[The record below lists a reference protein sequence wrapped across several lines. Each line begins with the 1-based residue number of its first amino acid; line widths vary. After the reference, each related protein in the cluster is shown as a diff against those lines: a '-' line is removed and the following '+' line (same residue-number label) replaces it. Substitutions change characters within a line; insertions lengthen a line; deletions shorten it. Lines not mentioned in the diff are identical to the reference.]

1 MSIYLVNERKQ
12 LIRTQSSVIYERETG
27 AGTLQFVIP
36 TAIDGIDLA
45 ACACTLHTINMDCA
59 GNVHALDYIN
69 NEDFPEHLFCSY
81 TLRTEDTYKDGD
93 VDIWLEFANAEQE
106 VILKTAE
113 TKYTV
118 VDHQIAADY
127 LPDGQLDLL
136 EEYLLKFSGI
146 KTDVEGSAAQAKADA
161 ERTTLLAANAADS
174 EANAAKSASEASD
187 SAVRAASCVDLADD
201 AARAASTSA
210 QNAAQSADAAAQSA
224 TKIAEAEKFA
234 QQAEQSSSKAG
245 QYAADAAASM
255 IEAQNGA
262 SVAERE
268 SANAAQSAKDAAQ
281 SMASAETYAKGT
293 ASDRYTTARLVDAAA
308 VSARDAAGYAEQ
320 SAASAQQASKSAQD
334 AANAIGGLTVDVK
347 DGETA
352 SAVVSDVDGHKHID
366 FILPGAG
373 GAKVEIDNKTI
384 TRDADGRLQTAVGG
398 YINEGALNITWDG
411 NTDGLV
417 SVNLGDSGVVYKVSD
432 LTPTVDELIGAMA
445 SSSSGETMI
454 VSGDDIMADSDYAV
468 LRGYV
473 PLVVTYKDDVL
484 IQGLTFP
491 EKGTYFR
498 KGEFDSEVVFT
509 SSLTASNAV
518 VQIDERFIPKTAAVL
533 GLEESVLGLEESVQN
548 LESGMNYTQITA
560 NNANIFAQNA
570 QQTANNA
577 KTAAQNAQQ
586 TANEASTAA
595 QNAQTTANE
604 ASTAAQ
610 NAQQTAANAQ
620 TTADKIR
627 PDWNVMD
634 TASRSYIANRPCYDT
649 NMKQQSRRPLPLL
662 SIHTT
667 IGAGADSQEVW
678 MNNDSYTQN
687 NSPFISAGAM
697 YSIGDME
704 DVYVCEE
711 IQVIRNTIYHYPK
724 VIGNKSLLLKNKTE
738 VLTKTFGND
747 AAFVDESQLSDTGED
762 FVYMVNDRSA
772 TSRVWYIVKDGA
784 QGKYNV
790 KYLYT
795 VTRHIKQLDESMI
808 PSTIQRVGGDIILA
822 SSTAN
827 STKKFKITIDDNGQL
842 SATEVV

>member
-69 NEDFPEHLFCSY
+69 NEDFPEHLFCLY

-118 VDHQIAADY
+118 VDHQIVADY

-224 TKIAEAEKFA
+224 AKIAKAEKFA
-234 QQAEQSSSKAG
+234 EQAEQSASKAG

-262 SVAERE
+262 SVAEQE

-308 VSARDAAGYAEQ
+308 ASARDAAGYAEQ
-320 SAASAQQASKSAQD
+320 SVASERQASKSAQD

-366 FILPGAG
+366 FILPGAS

-417 SVNLGDSGVVYKVSD
+417 SVDLGDGGARYKVSD
-432 LTPTVDELIGAMA
+432 LTPTVSELTGATVVL
-445 SSSSGETMI
+445 SHGESMTI
-454 VSGDDIMADSDYAV
+454 SDDGIMADSDYAAV
-468 LRGYV
+468 GEDAF
-473 PLVVTYKDDVL
+473 LVVTYKDDVL
-484 IQGLTFP
+484 IYGFTFP
-491 EKGTYFR
+491 KKGTYFA
-498 KGEFDSEVVFT
+498 KVVVSGEALFI
-509 SSLTASNAV
+509 SSLTAGNAV
-518 VQIDERFIPKTAAVL
+518 VQIDEKFIPKTAAMREL
-533 GLEESVLGLEESVQN
+533 KKNVQH
-548 LESGMNYTQITA
+548 IA
-560 NNANIFAQNA
+560 N
-570 QQTANNA
+570 
-577 KTAAQNAQQ
+577 
-586 TANEASTAA
+586 AA

-610 NAQQTAANAQ
+610 NAQRTAANAQ

-627 PDWNVMD
+627 PDWNIMD
-634 TASRSYIANRPCYDT
+634 TASRSYIANRPCYYT
-649 NMKQQSRRPLPLL
+649 STKFELKIHLPSLT
-662 SIHTT
+662 IHTT

-678 MNNDSYTQN
+678 TNDDSYTN
-687 NSPFISAGAM
+687 DNSPTIFSSQGTCW
-697 YSIGDME
+697 SIGDME
-704 DVYVCEE
+704 DVYVCAT
-711 IQVIRNTIYHYPK
+711 IQVIVGTNSSLC
-724 VIGNKSLLLKNKTE
+724 VAIGNKSLLLKNKTE
-738 VLTKTFGND
+738 VLTKTFGDN
-747 AAFVDESQLSDTGED
+747 AAFADESQLSDTGEE
-762 FVYMVNDRSA
+762 FVYMIHQGI
-772 TSRVWYIVKDGA
+772 TPLRVWYIVKDGA
-784 QGKYNV
+784 QGKYSNQT
-790 KYLYT
+790 LY
-795 VTRHIKQLDESMI
+795 RIAYHIKQLDESMI

-842 SATEVV
+842 STTEVV

>member
-36 TAIDGIDLA
+36 TAIDGIDLT

-69 NEDFPEHLFCSY
+69 NEDFPDHLFCSY

-118 VDHQIAADY
+118 VDHQIVADY

-224 TKIAEAEKFA
+224 AKIAEAEKFA
-234 QQAEQSSSKAG
+234 EQAEQSASKAG

-262 SVAERE
+262 SVAEQE

-320 SAASAQQASKSAQD
+320 SAASERQASKSAQD

-366 FILPGAG
+366 FILPGAS
-373 GAKVEIDNKTI
+373 GAKE
-384 TRDADGRLQTAVGG
+384 
-398 YINEGALNITWDG
+398 
-411 NTDGLV
+411 
-417 SVNLGDSGVVYKVSD
+417 
-432 LTPTVDELIGAMA
+432 
-445 SSSSGETMI
+445 
-454 VSGDDIMADSDYAV
+454 
-468 LRGYV
+468 
-473 PLVVTYKDDVL
+473 
-484 IQGLTFP
+484 
-491 EKGTYFR
+491 
-498 KGEFDSEVVFT
+498 
-509 SSLTASNAV
+509 
-518 VQIDERFIPKTAAVL
+518 
-533 GLEESVLGLEESVQN
+533 
-548 LESGMNYTQITA
+548 
-560 NNANIFAQNA
+560 
-570 QQTANNA
+570 
-577 KTAAQNAQQ
+577 
-586 TANEASTAA
+586 
-595 QNAQTTANE
+595 
-604 ASTAAQ
+604 
-610 NAQQTAANAQ
+610 
-620 TTADKIR
+620 
-627 PDWNVMD
+627 
-634 TASRSYIANRPCYDT
+634 
-649 NMKQQSRRPLPLL
+649 
-662 SIHTT
+662 
-667 IGAGADSQEVW
+667 
-678 MNNDSYTQN
+678 
-687 NSPFISAGAM
+687 
-697 YSIGDME
+697 
-704 DVYVCEE
+704 
-711 IQVIRNTIYHYPK
+711 
-724 VIGNKSLLLKNKTE
+724 
-738 VLTKTFGND
+738 
-747 AAFVDESQLSDTGED
+747 
-762 FVYMVNDRSA
+762 
-772 TSRVWYIVKDGA
+772 
-784 QGKYNV
+784 
-790 KYLYT
+790 
-795 VTRHIKQLDESMI
+795 
-808 PSTIQRVGGDIILA
+808 IILA

-842 SATEVV
+842 STTEVV

>member
-118 VDHQIAADY
+118 VDHQIVADY

-187 SAVRAASCVDLADD
+187 SAARAASCVDLADD

-210 QNAAQSADAAAQSA
+210 QNAAQSADTAAQSA

-234 QQAEQSSSKAG
+234 EQAEQSASKAG

-255 IEAQNGA
+255 VEAQNGA
-262 SVAERE
+262 SVAEQE

-308 VSARDAAGYAEQ
+308 ASARDAAGYAEQ

-366 FILPGAG
+366 FILPGAS
-373 GAKVEIDNKTI
+373 GAKVEIYNKTI

-417 SVNLGDSGVVYKVSD
+417 SVDLGDGGAVYKVSN
-432 LTPTVDELIGAMA
+432 LTPTVDELTGATA

-454 VSGDDIMADSDYAV
+454 VSGDNIMADSDYAAVNGDV
-468 LRGYV
+468 L
-473 PLVVTYKDDVL
+473 LVVIYKDDVL
-484 IQGLTFP
+484 VYGLTFP
-491 EKGTYFR
+491 EKGTYFI
-498 KGEFDSEVVFT
+498 KEEFDSEVYFT
-509 SSLTASNAV
+509 SSLTDSNAL
-518 VQIDERFIPKTAAVL
+518 VQIDERFIPKTSVVQELENQVWDL
-533 GLEESVLGLEESVQN
+533 GLSVNRANGNAVTALSGADTAKKIAFNARSV
-548 LESGMNYTQITA
+548 A
-560 NNANIFAQNA
+560 NAAQ
-570 QQTANNA
+570 
-577 KTAAQNAQQ
+577 TAAQNAQQ
-586 TANEASTAA
+586 TANTALA
-595 QNAQTTANE
+595 KATA
-604 ASTAAQ
+604 
-610 NAQQTAANAQ
+610 
-620 TTADKIR
+620 I
-627 PDWNVMD
+627 
-634 TASRSYIANRPCYDT
+634 
-649 NMKQQSRRPLPLL
+649 
-662 SIHTT
+662 
-667 IGAGADSQEVW
+667 
-678 MNNDSYTQN
+678 
-687 NSPFISAGAM
+687 
-697 YSIGDME
+697 
-704 DVYVCEE
+704 
-711 IQVIRNTIYHYPK
+711 
-724 VIGNKSLLLKNKTE
+724 NKE
-738 VLTKTFGND
+738 
-747 AAFVDESQLSDTGED
+747 
-762 FVYMVNDRSA
+762 
-772 TSRVWYIVKDGA
+772 
-784 QGKYNV
+784 
-790 KYLYT
+790 
-795 VTRHIKQLDESMI
+795 
-808 PSTIQRVGGDIILA
+808 IILV

>member
-69 NEDFPEHLFCSY
+69 NENFPEHLFCSY

-118 VDHQIAADY
+118 VDHQIVADY

-136 EEYLLKFSGI
+136 EEYLLKFSGM

-187 SAVRAASCVDLADD
+187 SAARAASCVDLADD

-224 TKIAEAEKFA
+224 AKIAEAEKFA
-234 QQAEQSSSKAG
+234 EQAEQSASKAG

-262 SVAERE
+262 SVAEQE

-366 FILPGAG
+366 FILPGAS

-384 TRDADGRLQTAVGG
+384 TRDADGKLQTAVGG
-398 YINEGALNITWDG
+398 YINEGALSITWDG

-417 SVNLGDSGVVYKVSD
+417 SVDMGGTSAFYKVSD
-432 LTPTVDELIGAMA
+432 LTPTVDELTGATVSA
-445 SSSSGETMI
+445 SIGETMI
-454 VSGDDIMADSDYAV
+454 VSGDNMMADSDYAV
-468 LRGYV
+468 VGKALIV
-473 PLVVTYKDDVL
+473 IYKDNTIIGNRV
-484 IQGLTFP
+484 TFP
-491 EKGTYFR
+491 QNGTYFLM
-498 KGEFDSEVVFT
+498 GEFDGEVCFT

-518 VQIDERFIPKTAAVL
+518 VQIDARFIPKTSA
-533 GLEESVLGLEESVQN
+533 VLGLEESVQN
-548 LESGMNYTQITA
+548 LKFNVSYAQTTA
-560 NNANIFAQNA
+560 DR
-570 QQTANNA
+570 A
-577 KTAAQNAQQ
+577 K
-586 TANEASTAA
+586 TAA
-595 QNAQTTANE
+595 QNAQTTA
-604 ASTAAQ
+604 Q
-610 NAQQTAANAQ
+610 NAQ
-620 TTADKIR
+620 TTADKIK

-634 TASRSYIANRPCYDT
+634 AALRSYIANRPCYDT
-649 NMKQQSRRPLPLL
+649 KTKSIPGRLPTL
-662 SIHTT
+662 SVHI
-667 IGAGADSQEVW
+667 DSGSQAIY
-678 MNNDSYTQN
+678 MSDDSYTGR
-687 NSPFISAGAM
+687 NSPFM
-697 YSIGDME
+697 YEHMTYSIGNME
-704 DVYVCEE
+704 EEYVCE
-711 IQVIRNTIYHYPK
+711 TISVVTTNSDLYSFMY
-724 VIGNKSLLLKNKTE
+724 VIGNKSLILQNKTHILE
-738 VLTKTFGND
+738 TTYGIGSTFY
-747 AAFVDESQLSDTGED
+747 DEQSLVDTGED
-762 FVYMVNDRSA
+762 FVYIYNPQH
-772 TSRVWYIVKDGA
+772 TWYIVKDGA
-784 QGKYNV
+784 QDKYSN
-790 KYLYT
+790 KYLFE

-842 SATEVV
+842 STTEVV

>member
-118 VDHQIAADY
+118 VDHQIVADY

-224 TKIAEAEKFA
+224 AKIAEAEKFA
-234 QQAEQSSSKAG
+234 EQAEQSASKAG

-334 AANAIGGLTVDVK
+334 AANAIGRLTVDVK
-347 DGETA
+347 DGKTA

-384 TRDADGRLQTAVGG
+384 TRDADGKLQTAVGG
-398 YINEGALNITWDG
+398 YINEDALHITWDG

-417 SVNLGDSGVVYKVSD
+417 SVALGESNVFYKVSD
-432 LTPTVDELIGAMA
+432 LTPTVSELTGA
-445 SSSSGETMI
+445 TL
-454 VSGDDIMADSDYAV
+454 VDSDGTSITINSDD
-468 LRGYV
+468 LDDTNHDYV
-473 PLVVTYKDDVL
+473 FCGSEPPIMVVVIYKDDAL
-484 IQGLTFP
+484 IHGVTFP
-491 EKGTYFR
+491 KKGTYF
-498 KGEFDSEVVFT
+498 GMGDDEAGTLFL
-509 SSLTASNAV
+509 SSLTAGNAV
-518 VQIDERFIPKTAAVL
+518 VQIDERFIPKTSVVQELENQVRDL
-533 GLEESVLGLEESVQN
+533 GLSVNRANGNAVTAL
-548 LESGMNYTQITA
+548 SGADTA
-560 NNANIFAQNA
+560 QKIAINARSI
-570 QQTANNA
+570 AN
-577 KTAAQNAQQ
+577 AAQNAQQ
-586 TANEASTAA
+586 TANTALA
-595 QNAQTTANE
+595 KATA
-604 ASTAAQ
+604 
-610 NAQQTAANAQ
+610 
-620 TTADKIR
+620 I
-627 PDWNVMD
+627 
-634 TASRSYIANRPCYDT
+634 
-649 NMKQQSRRPLPLL
+649 
-662 SIHTT
+662 
-667 IGAGADSQEVW
+667 
-678 MNNDSYTQN
+678 
-687 NSPFISAGAM
+687 
-697 YSIGDME
+697 
-704 DVYVCEE
+704 
-711 IQVIRNTIYHYPK
+711 
-724 VIGNKSLLLKNKTE
+724 NKE
-738 VLTKTFGND
+738 
-747 AAFVDESQLSDTGED
+747 
-762 FVYMVNDRSA
+762 
-772 TSRVWYIVKDGA
+772 
-784 QGKYNV
+784 
-790 KYLYT
+790 
-795 VTRHIKQLDESMI
+795 
-808 PSTIQRVGGDIILA
+808 IILV